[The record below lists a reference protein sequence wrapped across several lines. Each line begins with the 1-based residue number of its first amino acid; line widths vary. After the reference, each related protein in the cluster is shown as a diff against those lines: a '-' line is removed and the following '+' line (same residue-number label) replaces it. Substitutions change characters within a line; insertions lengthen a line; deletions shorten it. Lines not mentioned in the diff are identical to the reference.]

1 MNDFSEK
8 EIKKE
13 ENKKESE
20 KENKSENLSARI
32 LIALALFMAAGLVGY
47 NAFFSKSAV
56 EISESLVAAET
67 LEQNQETKSE
77 NKNEAVNINTASSEG
92 LEKLSGIGKA
102 MAKRI
107 IDYRETHGGF
117 ANKEEIMNVKGIGKK
132 VFENI
137 KNNICV

>member
-8 EIKKE
+8 ET
-13 ENKKESE
+13 ENK
-20 KENKSENLSARI
+20 NLSVRI
-32 LIALALFMAAGLVGY
+32 LIAIALFMAAGLVGY
-47 NAFFSKSAV
+47 NAFFSKTAV
-56 EISESLVAAET
+56 EITENLVVSET
-67 LEQNQETKSE
+67 LEENSETK
-77 NKNEAVNINTASSEG
+77 NAEAVNINTATSEE
-92 LEKLSGIGKA
+92 LEKLSGVGKA

-132 VFENI
+132 VFEDI

>member
-1 MNDFSEK
+1 MNDFS
-8 EIKKE
+8 KK
-13 ENKKESE
+13 E
-20 KENKSENLSARI
+20 KENKSENLSTRI
-32 LIALALFMAAGLVGY
+32 LIAIALFMAAGLVGY

-56 EISESLVAAET
+56 EITENLVTSESLE
-67 LEQNQETKSE
+67 ENKEIKSE
-77 NKNEAVNINTASSEG
+77 NKNEVVNINTASAEE

>member
-8 EIKKE
+8 ESKE
-13 ENKKESE
+13 ENE

-67 LEQNQETKSE
+67 LEQNKETINES
-77 NKNEAVNINTASSEG
+77 KNEVVNINTASSEE

-117 ANKEEIMNVKGIGKK
+117 ANKEEIMNVKGIGSK

>member
-13 ENKKESE
+13 EHKKESE

-67 LEQNQETKSE
+67 LEEAKSE
-77 NKNEAVNINTASSEG
+77 SKNEAVNINTASSEE

>member
-8 EIKKE
+8 ESKE
-13 ENKKESE
+13 ENE

-67 LEQNQETKSE
+67 LEQNKETINES
-77 NKNEAVNINTASSEG
+77 KNEAVNINTASSEE

-117 ANKEEIMNVKGIGKK
+117 ANKEEIMNVKGIGNK

>member
-8 EIKKE
+8 E
-13 ENKKESE
+13 NK
-20 KENKSENLSARI
+20 NLSVRI
-32 LIALALFMAAGLVGY
+32 LLAIALLMAAGLVGY
-47 NAFFSKSAV
+47 NAFFSKNAV
-56 EISESLVAAET
+56 EITENLVSSETS
-67 LEQNQETKSE
+67 EQNQETKSE
-77 NKNEAVNINTASSEG
+77 NKNETVNINTAPLEE
-92 LEKLSGIGKA
+92 LEKLSGVGKS

-117 ANKEEIMNVKGIGKK
+117 ANKEEIMNVKGIGKR

>member
-8 EIKKE
+8 E
-13 ENKKESE
+13 NK
-20 KENKSENLSARI
+20 NKNLSVRI
-32 LIALALFMAAGLVGY
+32 LIAIALLMAAGLVGY
-47 NAFFSKSAV
+47 NAFFSKNAV
-56 EISESLVAAET
+56 EITENLVSSETS
-67 LEQNQETKSE
+67 EQNQETKSG
-77 NKNEAVNINTASSEG
+77 NKNETVNINTAPSEE
-92 LEKLSGIGKA
+92 LEKLSGVGKS

-117 ANKEEIMNVKGIGKK
+117 ANKEEIMNVKGIGKR

>member
-8 EIKKE
+8 V
-13 ENKKESE
+13 NKGK
-20 KENKSENLSARI
+20 NLSERI
-32 LIALALFMAAGLVGY
+32 LIAIALFMFAGLVGY
-47 NAFFSKSAV
+47 NAFFSKNAV
-56 EISESLVAAET
+56 EISENLVTSET
-67 LEQNQETKSE
+67 LEENKETKIE
-77 NKNEAVNINTASSEG
+77 NKNEVVNINTASSEE
-92 LEKLSGIGKA
+92 LEKLNGVGKA

>member
-1 MNDFSEK
+1 MNDFS
-8 EIKKE
+8 KK
-13 ENKKESE
+13 E
-20 KENKSENLSARI
+20 KENKSENLSTRI
-32 LIALALFMAAGLVGY
+32 LIAIALFMAAGLVGY

-56 EISESLVAAET
+56 EITENLVSSET
-67 LEQNQETKSE
+67 LEGNKETKSE
-77 NKNEAVNINTASSEG
+77 NKNEVVNINTASAEE
-92 LEKLSGIGKA
+92 LEKLSGIGKS

>member
-1 MNDFSEK
+1 MNDFSK
-8 EIKKE
+8 
-13 ENKKESE
+13 
-20 KENKSENLSARI
+20 KENKSGSLSARI
-32 LIALALFMAAGLVGY
+32 LIAISLFMAAGLVGY

-56 EISESLVAAET
+56 EINESLVTNET
-67 LEQNQETKSE
+67 LEQNQETKIE
-77 NKNEAVNINTASSEG
+77 NKNEVVNINTASSEE

>member
-1 MNDFSEK
+1 MNDFS
-8 EIKKE
+8 KK
-13 ENKKESE
+13 E
-20 KENKSENLSARI
+20 KENKSENLSTRI
-32 LIALALFMAAGLVGY
+32 LIAIALFMAAGLVGY

-56 EISESLVAAET
+56 EITENLVTSET
-67 LEQNQETKSE
+67 LEENKEIKSE
-77 NKNEAVNINTASSEG
+77 NKNEVVNINTASAEE

>member
-56 EISESLVAAET
+56 EISESLIATET
-67 LEQNQETKSE
+67 LEEAKSE
-77 NKNEAVNINTASSEG
+77 SKNEAVNINTASSEE

>member
-1 MNDFSEK
+1 
-8 EIKKE
+8 
-13 ENKKESE
+13 
-20 KENKSENLSARI
+20 
-32 LIALALFMAAGLVGY
+32 MAAGLVGY

-56 EISESLVAAET
+56 EISESLVVAET
-67 LEQNQETKSE
+67 LEEAKSE
-77 NKNEAVNINTASSEG
+77 SKNEVVNINTASSEE

>member
-8 EIKKE
+8 E
-13 ENKKESE
+13 NKDK
-20 KENKSENLSARI
+20 NLSERI
-32 LIALALFMAAGLVGY
+32 LIAIALLMAAGLVGY
-47 NAFFSKSAV
+47 NAFFSKNAV
-56 EISESLVAAET
+56 EITENLVSLEAS
-67 LEQNQETKSE
+67 EQNQETKSE
-77 NKNEAVNINTASSEG
+77 NKNETVNINTASSEE
-92 LEKLSGIGKA
+92 LEKLRGVGKS

-117 ANKEEIMNVKGIGKK
+117 ANKEEIMNVKGIGKR

>member
-8 EIKKE
+8 E
-13 ENKKESE
+13 NK
-20 KENKSENLSARI
+20 NKNLSVRI
-32 LIALALFMAAGLVGY
+32 LIAIALLMAAGLVGY
-47 NAFFSKSAV
+47 NAFFSKNAV
-56 EISESLVAAET
+56 EITENLVSSETS
-67 LEQNQETKSE
+67 EQNQETKSE
-77 NKNEAVNINTASSEG
+77 NKNETVNINTAPLEE
-92 LEKLSGIGKA
+92 LEKLSGVGKS

-117 ANKEEIMNVKGIGKK
+117 ANKEEIMNVKGIGKR